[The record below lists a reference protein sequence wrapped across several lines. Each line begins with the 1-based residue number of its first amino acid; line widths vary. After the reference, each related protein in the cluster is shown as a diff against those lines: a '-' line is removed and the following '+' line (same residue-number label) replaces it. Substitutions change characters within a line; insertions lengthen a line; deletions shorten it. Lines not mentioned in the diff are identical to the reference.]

1 MPSYHAIQ
9 IRFIRQ
15 VRGEYADSNPN
26 RDDILTITRMGENAL
41 RLCYTEKSEDGS
53 IVDVMNYT
61 QQQTMSYMYR
71 LLWLL
76 NMDSD
81 PFQSVQ
87 FFLPGYPT
95 FLVLSSAIQ
104 RSVPQILDIVFS
116 VCLSWPAASQRPDTG
131 RTSTHSILA
140 SPGVTVLP
148 QEQQQQ
154 EPQLQ
159 RSIG

>member
-1 MPSYHAIQ
+1 MPSYHQIQ

-41 RLCYTEKSEDGS
+41 RLCYTEKSEDGAV
-53 IVDVMNYT
+53 VDIMNYT

-76 NMDSD
+76 SMDSD

-95 FLVLSSAIQ
+95 FLVLTRMITQ
-104 RSVPQILDIVFS
+104 NVPQILDIIFS
-116 VCLSWPAASQRPDTG
+116 VCLTWPSISQRPEVG
-131 RTSTHSILA
+131 RTSTHAILGQ
-140 SPGVTVLP
+140 PGVTV
-148 QEQQQQ
+148 QE
-154 EPQLQ
+154 EE
-159 RSIG
+159 

>member
-1 MPSYHAIQ
+1 MPTYHPIQ

-15 VRGEYADSNPN
+15 VRGSYADANPN
-26 RDDILTITRMGENAL
+26 RDDILTITRIGENSL
-41 RLCYTEKSEDGS
+41 RLSYTEKSEDGV
-53 IVDVMNYT
+53 ITDIMNYS

-76 NMDSD
+76 SMDSD

-104 RSVPQILDIVFS
+104 RNVPQILDIVFS
-116 VCLSWPAASQRPDTG
+116 VCLSWPTVGQQRSETA
-131 RTSTHSILA
+131 RTSTHSILGQ
-140 SPGVTVLP
+140 PGVTV
-148 QEQQQQ
+148 QQQQ
-154 EPQLQ
+154 QQRQLDQ
-159 RSIG
+159 EMP